1 MDGTPKSAAANGTA
15 PASGAAPPA
24 TSSIFG
30 PAAAA
35 AGPSSEATSAAA
47 AATAADDLA
56 LQFAKLTEAV
66 DAKMKALA
74 ERERS
79 MAAAAV
85 RLSAANERMSSVLGQ
100 SGASDVIR
108 LNVGGTALATS
119 RRTLTLVP
127 DSLLATM
134 FSGGWDDHLTRDPTG
149 AVFLDYDPHL
159 FAALV
164 NWLRGCDL
172 AGPEAPLAE
181 VRVEQDRQEQLLVL
195 VDFLQLQRHVPCRFT
210 EIFSPTLSSPY
221 IALSD
226 STGGSSSGSSTT
238 TACGYQTVARRTGG
252 GGGSGAYAVAAAAH
266 SHFDT
271 HVEVVL
277 EVERF
282 GAGRAVGAAGA
293 GVAAGA
299 AAPAA
304 GLGADGGANR
314 AAAGAG
320 PGGQGPQQPG
330 GGSGADEGRANQ
342 PMFVGVMC
350 RGQLAGLD
358 QSKRNTNAT
367 WESTCHGW
375 WTHRRSGSKVQ
386 GGRTR
391 LLGHTPLWVEGDT
404 LVLSLDAARRSDPA
418 GAQAVPATAAAST
431 STSAETAPS
440 GAGAGGGAAGQL
452 GGGAGGAAGQ
462 LGGGG
467 SVELSLTNCR
477 TQETLRLRFSPD
489 ALGGASEEQW
499 VVMVGMAGV
508 GDCVRIASARRPYRR

>member
-1 MDGTPKSAAANGTA
+1 DGTPKSAAANGTA

-134 FSGGWDDHLTRDPTG
+134 FSGGWDDHLTR
-149 AVFLDYDPHL
+149 
-159 FAALV
+159 
-164 NWLRGCDL
+164 
-172 AGPEAPLAE
+172 
-181 VRVEQDRQEQLLVL
+181 
-195 VDFLQLQRHVPCRFT
+195 FT

-314 AAAGAG
+314 FVGSVPWAAAGAG

-508 GDCVRIASARRPYRR
+508 GDCVRIASARRVGMRPLRPQD